1 MKNFYVFNLNATVHI
16 TSEWA
21 VDIKEN
27 ILHIILYSRS
37 FPVGIFSRFSTEHYI
52 KVDCLTTFIFLW
64 I

>member
-37 FPVGIFSRFSTEHYI
+37 FPVGIFFT
-52 KVDCLTTFIFLW
+52 V
-64 I
+64 